1 MSLLTEKYVRLKTSI
16 GGNREKM
23 GFEDT
28 FGMSKEEQAHITRPS
43 KSNVRVINELEFAIK
58 LSEELGGKHDGIID
72 EALDYL
78 LSKMKAEGV
87 LTNSACAK
95 AEEILSPME
104 ADAKAYTVILV
115 GHAHIDMNWMWSF
128 NETVAIVLATFRS
141 ILNIMDQYPEFHFSQ
156 SQAAVYKIVEDY
168 DPELMEKIKARIA
181 EGRWEV
187 TASSWVENDKNMP
200 GTEAMLRHIQCT
212 RDYLGNVWGVK
223 DFDID
228 FSPDT
233 FGHSGNMPEI
243 DTFGGIRY
251 FYHCRGLADD
261 KILYRYKGLS
271 GKELLAYKEPYWYNG
286 AITPHIGS
294 GLIEISRKCAGLKT
308 GLIVYGVGDHG
319 GGPTRRDIERGLE
332 MMTWKI
338 YPTVK
343 FGTMREFFHAA
354 ESVRENLPVVDH
366 EINYFAPGCYTTQS
380 RLKRGN
386 KRTEAALNDAEAM
399 SVLAGSAAKFPYAKE
414 KMDKAWQDL
423 LFTHFHDILT
433 GSCVQDTREHAMG
446 LFQTSIATANTQ
458 IQNAMR
464 VISENIDTSSILV
477 DIDPYN
483 TQSEGAGAGYGIENF
498 VGVPSTE
505 RGSGRTRIFHIFNT
519 LAFER
524 KEIVEVTVWDW
535 TGDMREICVKDH
547 AGSPIDFQLVDT
559 ALQQYWD
566 HKYFRILVDV
576 TVPAFGYTT
585 IVLAQKEPSVY
596 RAYRQLNE
604 RVSRFYDDIVL
615 KNDRISATISS
626 KSGRIISI
634 CGKDGKNLL
643 KDGDAAGLVLLETE
657 TVTSNAWQ
665 IGRTIREIPVDKCL
679 ELKLTNDGVL
689 RKSVTA
695 KYQIGDSIADVVY
708 SLDQH
713 SHAIQTSMKIDWHG
727 IGSET
732 IPVLAYRVPVSYNA
746 EKYIYDIPGG
756 TIERSEL
763 HNDVPGVRYGLAEN
777 EEGESILISSDS
789 KYGYRGENN
798 SLTLT
803 LINSSTSPDPYPERG
818 IQQVTIWTAVTTD
831 EAAQNVKYA
840 DSWNHKLFYQPSNS
854 HHGTLP
860 MESSLFTFESDVT
873 ALCAVA
879 PAENHEICLL
889 VSEVNGVGGNLKVE
903 FNKTIRHAI
912 VTNWIDEPIN
922 ITVPITENKLDCK
935 IGKDQLFKIHVRLN
949 H

>member
-1 MSLLTEKYVRLKTSI
+1 MINLTEKFVKLKTSI

-28 FGMSKEEQAHITRPS
+28 FGMPKEEQAHITRPS
-43 KSNVRVINELEFAIK
+43 RANTRIIGELEFAIK
-58 LSEELGGKHDGIID
+58 LSEELDGKYDAILND
-72 EALDYL
+72 ALDYL
-78 LSKMKAEGV
+78 LEQQRMDGV
-87 LTNSACAK
+87 LTNSVCEK
-95 AEEILSPME
+95 AEAMLAPME

-168 DPELMEKIKARIA
+168 DHDLMEKIKARIA

-212 RDYLGNVWGVK
+212 RDYLKEVWSVK

-233 FGHSGNMPEI
+233 FGHSGNMPEL

-261 KILYRYKGLS
+261 IVLYRYKGLS

-354 ESVRENLPVVDH
+354 ESVRDKLQVIHH
-366 EINYFAPGCYTTQS
+366 EVNYFAPGCYTTQS

-386 KRTEAALNDAEAM
+386 KRTEATLNDAEAM
-399 SVLAGSAAKFPYAKE
+399 SALAGKYANFPYAKA
-414 KMDKAWQDL
+414 KMDKAWQDV

-433 GSCVQDTREHAMG
+433 GSCVQDSREHAMG

-464 VISENIDTSSILV
+464 VIAENIDTSSILV
-477 DIDPYN
+477 DIDAYN

-505 RGSGRTRIFHIFNT
+505 RGSGRTRIFHIFNS
-519 LAFER
+519 LAFAR
-524 KEIVEVTVWDW
+524 KEVVELTVWDW
-535 TGDMREICVKDH
+535 TGDMREICVKDYKGNPL
-547 AGSPIDFQLVDT
+547 AFQMVDT

-566 HKYFRILVDV
+566 HKYFRILVDAA
-576 TVPAFGYTT
+576 VPAFGYTT
-585 IVLAQKEPSVY
+585 VVLSQKTPTIY
-596 RAYRQLNE
+596 RTYRQLNE
-604 RVSRFYDDIVL
+604 RVSKFYDDMVL
-615 KNDRISATISS
+615 QNDKISVVISA
-626 KSGRIISI
+626 KSGHVTSIS
-634 CGKDGKNLL
+634 KVDGGVNLIR
-643 KDGDAAGLVLLETE
+643 DNASAGLVLLETE
-657 TVTSNAWQ
+657 TKTSNAWQ
-665 IGRTIREIPVDKCL
+665 IGRTIKEIPVDECL
-679 ELKLTNDGVL
+679 ELKLVCDDEL
-689 RKSVTA
+689 RQSVTA
-695 KYQIGDSIADVVY
+695 RYKIEDSTAEVTY
-708 SLDQH
+708 TLDKH
-713 SHAIQTSMKIDWHG
+713 SAALQTSMKIDWHG
-727 IGSET
+727 IGREI
-732 IPVLAYRVPVSYNA
+732 IPVLAYKVPVSYA
-746 EKYIYDIPGG
+746 AQEYVYDIPGG
-756 TIERSEL
+756 TISRTEL
-763 HNDVPGVRYGLAEN
+763 HNDVPAIRYGLVKN
-777 EEGESILISSDS
+777 PSGESILLSSDC
-789 KYGYRGENN
+789 KYGYRGEDD
-798 SLTLT
+798 SLTVT
-803 LINSSTSPDPYPERG
+803 LINSATSPDPYPERG
-818 IQQVTIWTAVTTD
+818 IQTVNIWTAVTM
-831 EAAQNVKYA
+831 A
-840 DSWNHKLFYQPSNS
+840 DAKENANQADCWSHKLFYQPSNS

-860 MESSLFTFESDVT
+860 METSLLSFESDNAV
-873 ALCAVA
+873 LCAA
-879 PAENHEICLL
+879 TPAASGATSLL
-889 VSEVNGVGGNLKVE
+889 VSEANGISGTLKLN
-903 FNKTIRHAI
+903 FNSKITQAT
-912 VTNWIDEPIN
+912 VTNWIDDPMSIPITVNGTTVVCTIEPYQMLKIN
-922 ITVPITENKLDCK
+922 IA
-935 IGKDQLFKIHVRLN
+935 F
-949 H
+949 